1 MDPGAAPGQQ
11 CSPGFSRRSLELSHF
26 TFPKPATAVERTP
39 NNTLQQLLLPAFS
52 NSQNQNTFHL
62 EQEYILPETEIHFT
76 LFDYS
81 RVFQMFLQMMNW
93 FLKPTLLKVMYPH
106 LIKVSQKYTFSDL
119 KSFSPRRLI
128 LRFQQRL
135 QMSASMQNSLS
146 FPIFHS

>member
-1 MDPGAAPGQQ
+1 M
-11 CSPGFSRRSLELSHF
+11 
-26 TFPKPATAVERTP
+26 ERTP
-39 NNTLQQLLLPAFS
+39 NDTLLLLPAFS

-128 LRFQQRL
+128 LRFQQRFT
-135 QMSASMQNSLS
+135 NVSLNAEFFIISNIS
-146 FPIFHS
+146 FLRLRVVTRILAR